1 MVQNWCAGYSALI
14 SHRTSVENQLVGSV
28 NTGPH
33 ESLSTE
39 DGFHNPSLRSGK
51 EIYGPTGHLWG
62 MAILTQILLIAAA
75 VGSLVLSAYSVYQ
88 RNYQESVGGLV
99 IAIIALV
106 ALLV

>member
-1 MVQNWCAGYSALI
+1 
-14 SHRTSVENQLVGSV
+14 
-28 NTGPH
+28 
-33 ESLSTE
+33 
-39 DGFHNPSLRSGK
+39 
-51 EIYGPTGHLWG
+51 

-75 VGSLVLSAYSVYQ
+75 GGVVLSAYSVYQ

>member
-1 MVQNWCAGYSALI
+1 
-14 SHRTSVENQLVGSV
+14 
-28 NTGPH
+28 
-33 ESLSTE
+33 
-39 DGFHNPSLRSGK
+39 
-51 EIYGPTGHLWG
+51 